1 MDGFLAFFFSAVLIF
16 FGFLIWIIP
25 IILIARSNRTTG
37 KEKIAWLLVVFFISW
52 FAWVF
57 YMLLAPLKEKPRPAN
72 RQY

>member
-1 MDGFLAFFFSAVLIF
+1 MDGLLAFFFSAVLIF

-52 FAWVF
+52 FAF
-57 YMLLAPLKEKPRPAN
+57 
-72 RQY
+72 

>member
-37 KEKIAWLLVVFFISW
+37 KEKIFWLLVVLFISW

-57 YMLLAPLKEKPRPAN
+57 YMLLAPLKEKTRPAN